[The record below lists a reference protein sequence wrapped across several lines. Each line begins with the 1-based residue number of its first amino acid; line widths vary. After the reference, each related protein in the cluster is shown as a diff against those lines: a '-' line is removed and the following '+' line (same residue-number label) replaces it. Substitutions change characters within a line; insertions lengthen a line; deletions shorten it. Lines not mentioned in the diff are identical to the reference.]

1 MAKTLWI
8 HVGHPKT
15 GSTALQSFCGENRDL
30 LSERGLSYPSMPDV
44 LHSPNPDKNG
54 LFLVSGLTGASQPD
68 PTPEQS
74 ALMQRCLD
82 VIAREFETHDSVLV
96 SEEVVWIRMVNDMM
110 FCWDV
115 LTAHAREHRYT
126 IKVIAYLRRQDIF
139 AESRYKQRTRAGIL
153 SQHWE
158 SWVAHQAAT
167 VLDYH
172 AILERFA
179 RIVGTGNVVVRV
191 YDRKLLERDGGS
203 LFTDFLGALGISG
216 IGDFKPPERT
226 KERTTSCNFTACMYA
241 LNASPFR
248 GERYLGNYFDLACTL
263 TEQRRG
269 QVPDMQ
275 MFSQSEARALMGQFE
290 EGNDA
295 IARDYLHRDGPLFD
309 MTFPAAMKWKCDNS
323 WMADDM
329 LLFFQG
335 VNRMQTELISK
346 RDAGDGAAYGESAY
360 GESAG
365 GSGSGLD
372 GGLDEEELSLA
383 EAEDDIDGPSR
394 IQQDFEAGMLG
405 TREES
410 TLGNVIRCLADFFM
424 LRERLIRDGEPVEVM
439 SDETVALLASSMLPQ
454 SDAHARLVGSWN
466 RSREAASTARERNAE
481 LRERNGQLQSESAAH
496 KADADALRRQLDA
509 RLSARLRRAIG
520 RLVGRS

>member
-1 MAKTLWI
+1 MTKTLWL

-15 GSTALQSFCGENRDL
+15 GSTALQSFCGENRGL

-44 LHSPNPDKNG
+44 LHPPNPDKNG
-54 LFLVSGLTGASQPD
+54 LFLASGLTGANRPD

-74 ALMQRCLD
+74 ALMQTCLD

-96 SEEVVWIRMVNDMM
+96 SEETIWTAVAFDKS

-115 LTAHAREHRYT
+115 LTAHAREHLYT
-126 IKVIAYLRRQDIF
+126 IKVIAYLRRQDLF
-139 AESRYKQRTRAGIL
+139 TTSRYQQKTRTGKLAQR
-153 SQHWE
+153 WE
-158 SWVAHQAAT
+158 SWLVNQMP
-167 VLDYH
+167 VCDYH
-172 AILERFA
+172 AVLSRFA
-179 RIVGTGNVVVRV
+179 RIVGAGNIVVRI
-191 YDRKLLERDGGS
+191 YDRTLLEKDGGN

-216 IGDFKPPERT
+216 IGDFKPPVHT

-248 GERYLGNYFDLACTL
+248 EGRYLGSYFDLACTL
-263 TEQRRG
+263 TEQRRS
-269 QVPDMQ
+269 QVPAMQ
-275 MFSQSEARALMGQFE
+275 MFSPSEARAFMGQFE
-290 EGNDA
+290 EGNKA

-335 VNRMQTELISK
+335 VNRKQTELISK
-346 RDAGDGAAYGESAY
+346 RDAGDAATYGESAY

-365 GSGSGLD
+365 GSGSGSGSGLES
-372 GGLDEEELSLA
+372 GLDEGELSLA
-383 EAEDDIDGPSR
+383 EAEDDVDGPSR

-424 LRERLIRDGEPVEVM
+424 LRERLIKDGGTVEVM

-481 LRERNGQLQSESAAH
+481 LRERNEQLQSESN
-496 KADADALRRQLDA
+496 DLRRQLDA
-509 RLSARLRRAIG
+509 RFSARLRRAIR